1 MRYCCSAKRFDD
13 GPGSSGQSRYAVSL
27 AGSFTHTSGAHRSR
41 RTATRGIT
49 MQLGGSRARIKQ
61 ALAVLAC
68 AMAAASVA
76 QAADTVRWRM
86 ATEYPATAMPGEG
99 VASFVHEVKLRTGGA
114 VEIVPSYDTA
124 AGIKSADMPAAERDG
139 RLEAADA
146 FGGALAGVDPVFS
159 LSSLPFVATTADDA
173 RRLADLA
180 RPLYA
185 QAFARQG
192 LHLLYVTPWP
202 ATGLWSKQPVPGVEA
217 LHALAV
223 RTYDATSQ
231 HVMQAAGAK
240 AENLSFM
247 EVMPRLADGSV
258 TAVLSSGD
266 GGAGRKLWTWL
277 PNFTA
282 IGYAMPL
289 SFATVD
295 ARAYA
300 ALPLEMRRAIDKAA
314 EMTELQ
320 QWARLRTRLAEN
332 TRRMQD
338 NHVAI
343 VETPSPELRGALRA
357 AAAQTVAEWKRQAGP
372 AAAAT
377 LERFQHDAA
386 H

>member
-1 MRYCCSAKRFDD
+1 MLL
-13 GPGSSGQSRYAVSL
+13 Q
-27 AGSFTHTSGAHRSR
+27 
-41 RTATRGIT
+41 
-49 MQLGGSRARIKQ
+49 GSRKCIRP
-61 ALAVLAC
+61 ALAILAC
-68 AMAAASVA
+68 AVAAASAA
-76 QAADTVRWRM
+76 QAADVVRWRM

-99 VASFVHEVKLRTGGA
+99 VASFAHEVALRTGGA
-114 VEIVPSYDTA
+114 MEIVPSYDA
-124 AGIKSADMPAAERDG
+124 ATGIKSADMPAAERDG
-139 RLEAADA
+139 RLQAGDA
-146 FGGALAGVDPVFS
+146 FGGALAGIDPVFS
-159 LSSLPFVATTADDA
+159 LSSLPFVAASAQDA
-173 RRLADLA
+173 HRLADLA

-185 QAFARQG
+185 QAFERQG
-192 LHLLYVTPWP
+192 LHLLYMTPWP
-202 ATGLWSKQPVPGVEA
+202 ATGLWSRQPVPGVEA
-217 LHALAV
+217 LRTLAV

-240 AENLSFM
+240 AENLSFT
-247 EVMPRLADGSV
+247 EVMPRLADGSI

-289 SFATVD
+289 SFATVN

-300 ALPLEMRRAIDKAA
+300 ALPLEVRRAVDTAA

-320 QWARLRTRLAEN
+320 QWGRLQTRLAEN
-332 TRRMQD
+332 MRRMQD

-343 VETPSPELRGALRA
+343 VETPSPELRSALQV

-377 LERFQHDAA
+377 LERFQRDGSR
-386 H
+386 

>member
-1 MRYCCSAKRFDD
+1 
-13 GPGSSGQSRYAVSL
+13 
-27 AGSFTHTSGAHRSR
+27 
-41 RTATRGIT
+41 
-49 MQLGGSRARIKQ
+49 MQLGGSRACIKQ

-159 LSSLPFVATTADDA
+159 LSSLPFIATTADDA

-192 LHLLYVTPWP
+192 LHLLYMTPWP

-300 ALPLEMRRAIDKAA
+300 ALPLETRRAIDKAA

-320 QWARLRTRLAEN
+320 QWARLRMRLAEN